1 MVIFT
6 PLDPHMNAGHY
17 ISKSTANITKKQLK
31 LASKLIREISKGKK
45 QWHLLFAPFDFFNE
59 YRHFIEISVMG

>member
-17 ISKSTANITKKQLK
+17 IAKITSNITKKQLK
-31 LASKLIREISKGKK
+31 IASKVI
-45 QWHLLFAPFDFFNE
+45 Q
-59 YRHFIEISVMG
+59 